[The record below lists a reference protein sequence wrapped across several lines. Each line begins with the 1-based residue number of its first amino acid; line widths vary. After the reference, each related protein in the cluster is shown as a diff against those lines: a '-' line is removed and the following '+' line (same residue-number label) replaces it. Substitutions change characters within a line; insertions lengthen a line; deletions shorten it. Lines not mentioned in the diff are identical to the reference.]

1 MRKKLPRAIALA
13 AGVFAA
19 LTCPVTELHFTP
31 GTPRRLEL
39 GADIG
44 SSAREIRSR
53 APSVSQK
60 NPITL
65 RRQV

>member
-39 GADIG
+39 GADI
-44 SSAREIRSR
+44 RF
-53 APSVSQK
+53 
-60 NPITL
+60 
-65 RRQV
+65 